1 MGIGIWI
8 AEKYEIPLKRINK
21 LYDNYGVL
29 HEMNNTPD
37 SAFFYYNK
45 ALLMKNQIKDSIGIP
60 YTLNKIAF
68 LSAQLGNFH
77 QAYKYLD
84 LSDKYREKETGEFGR
99 IENFSLREDI
109 LALEGKTDQAIQMY
123 IKTKNNAQLINYPFL
138 VMYSLEQ
145 LKNLYNPQKD
155 YINAYNT
162 LLELTRLKDSLDNAE
177 VRSHIAELEIA
188 FETSRKDQLIYKS
201 QQKIKAQE
209 QQLIFSFIIT
219 ILLILLF
226 IGIYRY
232 QHLKRKNDLIKV
244 EFNSKLAITEMEKSL
259 SEEKLQISRELHDN
273 IGSQLTFI
281 ITSIENLIHQNSNPS
296 EVAEKL
302 NSVKN
307 FAKDTL
313 TDVRNTLWAM
323 KHSKGDLND
332 LVIKVN
338 ELVSKLNGT
347 LDNLQFELYSNV
359 DSATPLT
366 STQMLNLYRIIQ
378 EAIQNSIKHSQ
389 ANKIKIKLLKQEY
402 GFNLEIEDNGKGFD
416 VFNETDGLGLSTMKK
431 RCLDSNGEF
440 SIESHNN
447 GTKIT
452 CKIKL

>member
-1 MGIGIWI
+1 
-8 AEKYEIPLKRINK
+8 
-21 LYDNYGVL
+21 
-29 HEMNNTPD
+29 
-37 SAFFYYNK
+37 
-45 ALLMKNQIKDSIGIP
+45 
-60 YTLNKIAF
+60 
-68 LSAQLGNFH
+68 
-77 QAYKYLD
+77 
-84 LSDKYREKETGEFGR
+84 
-99 IENFSLREDI
+99 
-109 LALEGKTDQAIQMY
+109 MY

-177 VRSHIAELEIA
+177 VRSRIAELEIA
-188 FETSRKDQLIYKS
+188 FETSRKAQLIYKS

-273 IGSQLTFI
+273 IGTQLTFI

-323 KHSKGDLND
+323 KHSKGDLNN

-338 ELVSKLNGT
+338 ELVSKLNAT

-366 STQMLNLYRIIQ
+366 STQMFNLYRIIQ

-416 VFNETDGLGLSTMKK
+416 VSNETDGLGLSTMKK

-440 SIESHNN
+440 SIESRNN